1 MTASR
6 EGPSGQPG
14 AGQASPP
21 APEVPS
27 QLGAAAAS
35 PQAPEVPGQHGAG
48 TPGQPGAAASSQ
60 PRAGAEHA
68 APDGQAAGYGG
79 LMMPGAHAWP
89 VMLVAAGAFFVV
101 GLILLVWPK
110 ATLTI
115 VAVLIGIALVVTGL
129 VRLFDGFTAREESGG
144 RRIADVLIGVLA
156 IIVGLYCLRHHDL
169 SIALVA
175 FVVGAF
181 WLLHGIADL
190 AVAATAHG
198 MPGRGL
204 LAIAGVFSVIAGLLV
219 LFWPAITVVLLVMIL
234 GIWLIIYA
242 AVLAVLA
249 VRLRPGKH
257 AAAHQ
262 VTA

>member
-1 MTASR
+1 MTASS
-6 EGPSGQPG
+6 EGPSGRPATGQARPAG
-14 AGQASPP
+14 AGPATPP

-27 QLGAAAAS
+27 QQGGA
-35 PQAPEVPGQHGAG
+35 
-48 TPGQPGAAASSQ
+48 GQPGTGQPAPAAADMLSQ
-60 PRAGAEHA
+60 TRTGPEDA
-68 APDGQAAGYGG
+68 APDGEAAGYGG
-79 LMMPGAHAWP
+79 LAMPGAHAWS
-89 VMLVAAGAFFVV
+89 VMLIAAAAFFVV

-115 VAVLIGIALVVTGL
+115 VAILIGIALVVTGL

-175 FVVGAF
+175 FIVGAF

-190 AVAATAHG
+190 AIAATAHG

-204 LAIAGVFSVIAGLLV
+204 LAIGGVFSVIAGLLV

-234 GIWLIIYA
+234 GIWLILYA
-242 AVLAVLA
+242 VVLAVLA
-249 VRLRPGKH
+249 FRLRPGRH
-257 AAAHQ
+257 MAARH